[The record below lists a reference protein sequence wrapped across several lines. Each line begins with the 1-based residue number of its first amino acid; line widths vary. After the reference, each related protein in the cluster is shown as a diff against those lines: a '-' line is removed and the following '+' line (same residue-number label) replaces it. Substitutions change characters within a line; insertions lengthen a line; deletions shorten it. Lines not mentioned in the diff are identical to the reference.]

1 MNYQFTLIDSETG
14 RDLQHWVFVPPVT
27 VGRGMLAHIRLDDGS
42 ISRKHC
48 QFVLAS
54 DGSLTV
60 RDLGSKNGIYIDGKL
75 VDRATVEPGSIVQ
88 VGLVKLRVEVADE
101 STARSELPTHAK
113 HHDVDETH
121 AVKIFPPEDDR
132 YEIE

>member
-1 MNYQFTLIDSETG
+1 MNYKFTLIDSETG
-14 RDLQHWVFVPPVT
+14 RDLQNWVFVPPVT
-27 VGRGMLAHIRLDDGS
+27 VGRGMLAHIRLEDGS

-48 QFVLAS
+48 QFVLDPQGA
-54 DGSLTV
+54 LIV
-60 RDLGSKNGIYIDGKL
+60 RDLGSKNGIFMDGKM
-75 VDRATVEPGSIVQ
+75 VDRAPVDPGSVVQ
-88 VGLVKLRVEVADE
+88 VGLVKLRVD
-101 STARSELPTHAK
+101 PTEEAVVDAGIPPHAK